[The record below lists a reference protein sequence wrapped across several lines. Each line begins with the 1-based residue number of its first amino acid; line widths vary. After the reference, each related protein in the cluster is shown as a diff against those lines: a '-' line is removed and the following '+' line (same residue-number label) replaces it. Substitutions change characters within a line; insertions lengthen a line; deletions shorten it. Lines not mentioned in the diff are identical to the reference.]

1 MLYCVTHFHFALVD
15 IAKKKGEC
23 FRKLAIL
30 TSKQMLHI
38 SSIPPALLL
47 PSTMDGSFSRLL
59 VMSIMKRSSFE
70 IASLRMVPTIVA
82 LVVVAVVVV
91 VVVVIVV
98 VVVVVVIVSFGAIL
112 YLILAFSVILDAVT
126 VLAVAVVVLAVLS
139 VVVVLIVVLDDVITE
154 YTAS

>member
-91 VVVVIVV
+91 VVVIVV